1 MKISAVICEYNP
13 FHLGH
18 AYHISEIKKNSDA
31 VIAVMSGSFTQR
43 GIPAVISKYERARVA
58 IAGGAD
64 LVLELPFPYC
74 AASAEYFAR
83 AGVDIAERA
92 GVDIAERAGV
102 VSELSFG
109 SESGDMDALMK
120 IAGNMNSAAFES
132 ALAEA
137 SAEAKGTHYGRMY
150 FSVYRSLFG
159 DATELDGSNNILGI
173 AYLRELLRRKSGIAP
188 HTVRREG
195 LAYNDTAGDGF
206 ISASAARSMIY
217 SGKIPPLTKSGEDT
231 LRDCMASG
239 KIARADNLF
248 LPFAAFL
255 RMAKAEEICRFSEM
269 NSELASRLISAART
283 SCDMA
288 SLIAAARTKSYS
300 EARINRAMLFA
311 LLGITDADFGE
322 VGYTSLLAANETG
335 RRIVSEINKNG
346 NLFILTKPADY
357 RQSPFAVQYE
367 KGLRAEA
374 LWTLALDKPAPA
386 DLLIKSKPYII

>member
-31 VIAVMSGSFTQR
+31 VIALMSGSFTQR
-43 GIPAVISKYERARVA
+43 GIPAVISKYERARLA

-92 GVDIAERAGV
+92 GI

-109 SESGDMDALMK
+109 SESGNMNALIK
-120 IAGNMNSAAFES
+120 IAENMNSAAFEM

-137 SAEAKGTHYGRMY
+137 SAEAKGTHYGKMY

-159 DATELDGSNNILGI
+159 DTPELDGSNNILGV
-173 AYLRELLRRKSGIAP
+173 AYLRELMRRKNAIAP

-195 LAYNDTAGDGF
+195 LAYNDTAGEGY

-217 SGKIPPLTKSGEDT
+217 SGKIPPLTKSGEET

-239 KIARADNLF
+239 KIARTDNLF

-255 RMAKAEEICRFSEM
+255 RMAKAEEICLFSEM
-269 NSELASRLISAART
+269 NDELASRLISAART

-288 SLIAAARTKSYS
+288 SLIDAARTKSYS

-311 LLGITDADFGE
+311 LLGITDADFGD
-322 VGYTSLLAANETG
+322 VGYTSMLAANETG
-335 RRIVSEINKNG
+335 RRIISEINKKG
-346 NLFILTKPADY
+346 ELFILTKPANY
-357 RQSPFAVQYE
+357 RQSPFAAQYE

>member
-13 FHLGH
+13 FHPGH
-18 AYHISEIKKNSDA
+18 AYHISEVKKNSDA

-43 GIPAVISKYERARVA
+43 GIPAVISKYERAREA

-74 AASAEYFAR
+74 AASAEYFS
-83 AGVDIAERA
+83 RA

-109 SESGDMDALMK
+109 SESGDAEALMK
-120 IAGNMNSAAFES
+120 IAENMNSIAFDR

-137 SAEAKGTHYGRMY
+137 SAEGKGTHYGRLF

-159 DATELDGSNNILGI
+159 DAPELDGSNNILGI
-173 AYLRELLRRKSGIAP
+173 AYLRELLRRKSGIVP

-195 LAYNDTAGDGF
+195 LAYNDTAGEGC
-206 ISASAARSMIY
+206 ISASAARGMIY

-255 RMAKAEEICRFSEM
+255 RMAKADELCRFSEM
-269 NSELASRLISAART
+269 NEELASRLISAART
-283 SCDMA
+283 SFDMA

-322 VGYTSLLAANETG
+322 VSYTSLLAASETG
-335 RRIVSEINKNG
+335 RRIASEISKKG
-346 NLFILTKPADY
+346 KLFILTKPADY
-357 RQSPFAVQYE
+357 RQSPFAAQYE

-386 DLLIKSKPYII
+386 DLLIKSKPYIV